1 MSIRNSGELGT
12 NLVKMAELLLQNE
25 RLCRLLKYTDE
36 DPLSKEIHPEEP
48 KRKTILHQNIKVV
61 PLVNEEENNTESTIV
76 LIFNEGEVMDN
87 KEFKS
92 LAFDA
97 MVYVPLSEWIIN
109 DINLRPFLIMS
120 EIEKSLK
127 NKRIESIGTID
138 YLGFSLHLITD
149 IMSCYRM
156 RFSINVY
163 N

>member
-1 MSIRNSGELGT
+1 MSIRNSGELGV
-12 NLVKMAELLLQNE
+12 NLVKMAELLLQNS

-48 KRKTILHQNIKVV
+48 KRRSILHQNIKVV

-92 LAFDA
+92 LSFDV
-97 MVYVPLSEWIIN
+97 MVYVPLSEWTLN
-109 DINLRPFLIMS
+109 DVGLRPFLIMS
-120 EIEKSLK
+120 EVEKSLK
-127 NKRIESIGTID
+127 NKRVESLGTID
-138 YLGFSLHLITD
+138 YNGFSLSLVTD

-156 RFSINVY
+156 RFSIDVFN
-163 N
+163 